1 MTTNAPR
8 KHEPNMVPLDQAV
21 TAQLPPPPPVRG
33 RTLHYCNIDCHSFLE
48 ISSIDPLRSTDP
60 SIFATGSV
68 STLEQAKLVFHHFDY
83 MKDRITKDSD
93 SLETVRIKMLLQ
105 ALGYTLAKIQAMDAA
120 HRTAQD
126 EG

>member
-8 KHEPNMVPLDQAV
+8 KHEPNEAPLAQSV
-21 TAQLPPPPPVRG
+21 TAPLPPPSPVRG
-33 RTLHYCNIDCHSFLE
+33 QTQHYCHMDSYSFLE

-105 ALGYTLAKIQAMDAA
+105 ALGYTLDKIQAMGAA
-120 HRTAQD
+120 RRILRD
-126 EG
+126 EE